1 MYNGAWNQ
9 TVRWKIISIGF
20 AVAVSFSIIYMTG
33 VFGHLGN
40 QVYDLFLRFRIN
52 RERDSGVVFLNVDD
66 DAIAYNGVFPWPRS
80 VTADGI
86 LRLKEYGARA
96 LIFDIEFIDR
106 GPQGVDTVYLN
117 RGLPADF
124 DRSFS
129 EINSV
134 LMDLFHALR
143 AGMIDRYDID
153 DHAQD
158 FADFINDER
167 NRLFAS
173 VQRIARDND
182 EYLIQASRL
191 FGKSWVTLNLRIDPL
206 WGEQAERR
214 SIAEDRFSSPIIA
227 SPYAHGGRFVDV
239 LPPLPGLALS
249 AKGAGFTNVEIDPDG
264 IRRRLYLAQKVHDH
278 WYLQLAFAPLLHYL
292 GNPEIELHRRRL
304 VLRDAQM
311 PDGTRDVTIPLDS
324 WGRMLIDWPR
334 ENYFGKFRHV
344 SFVYFSLM
352 DDLEAEMEQ
361 YVRALDTADIVFFSQ
376 FDPALERVPFIVRNL
391 ANLFDAIHDAREH
404 AMENASGE
412 SFAAYVD
419 FRRQSRILIR
429 EILDID
435 PAARVNDMLP
445 DLVDAFPWATEQLYD
460 EAGFISVLTEF
471 LAINL
476 NRYEEIDDR
485 LENYFRDKFVILG
498 RVDTGTTDIGAN
510 PFWGEYINVGTHGVV
525 LDMILSESFIAL
537 VDVHWRILFA
547 LVFVLLYFA
556 ASSRLSPAPRAVSA
570 FIAIVIVIFAAIMLF
585 RYTGIFFNPLL
596 TVLVMIGAAILREII
611 SYSSSERE
619 KQFIRK
625 AFSTYVSSDVVKEI
639 ISDPS
644 RLQLGGTKR
653 YMTAVFTD
661 LQGFS
666 TMSERLDPESLV
678 GILNR
683 YLTAMSD
690 VVLAEKGTIDKYIG
704 DAIVA
709 FFGAPVEMHDHAL
722 RACFSAIA
730 MKRIE
735 TELNKAILEERFS
748 PVPLLTRIGI
758 NTGSMVAGNMGTES
772 KMNYTIMGNAVNLA
786 ARLEAANKQYGTW
799 ILAPEQTILEAG
811 DRILSRKLDRIRV
824 VGINEPVQI
833 YELINTRE
841 GATSGEKKLVEIF
854 HQAMDCYEKRR
865 WQEAMQGFWESMEID
880 SGPSEMYLKRCQGFL
895 DDPPQDDWDG
905 VYNLTK
911 K

>member
-1 MYNGAWNQ
+1 MK
-9 TVRWKIISIGF
+9 WKTLVSGL
-20 AVAVSFSIIYMTG
+20 AVVALFSVIYAVD

-40 QVYDLFLRFRIN
+40 QVYDVFLRFRAN
-52 RERDSGVVFLNVDD
+52 RERDSNVVFLNVDD
-66 DAIAYNGVFPWPRS
+66 NAIAYNGVFPWPRS

-129 EINSV
+129 EINSAI
-134 LMDLFHALR
+134 MDVFHAFR
-143 AGMIDRYDID
+143 AGMMDRDDID
-153 DHAQD
+153 DHARA
-158 FADFINDER
+158 FSEFINDER
-167 NRLFAS
+167 NRLFTS

-182 EYLIQASRL
+182 QYLIQASQL
-191 FGKSWVTLNLRIDPL
+191 FGRSWVTLNLRTDPL

-214 SIAEDRFSSPIIA
+214 PIVEERFSYPVIA
-227 SPYAHGGRFVDV
+227 SNAHGGRFVDV

-249 AKGAGFTNVEIDPDG
+249 AEGAGFTNVEIDADG
-264 IRRRLYLAQKVHDH
+264 IRRRLYLTQYIDGH
-278 WYLQLAFAPLLHYL
+278 WYLQLAFAPLMHYL
-292 GNPEIELHRRRL
+292 GNPEIELERRRMIIRGARMPGGP
-304 VLRDAQM
+304 RDI
-311 PDGTRDVTIPLDS
+311 TIPLDHR
-324 WGRMLIDWPR
+324 GRMMLDWPP
-334 ENYFGKFRHV
+334 EDYFGKFHHV

-361 YVRALDTADIVFFSQ
+361 YVRALDTADILFFSQ
-376 FDPALERVPFIVRNL
+376 FDPSLERVPFIIRNL
-391 ANLFDAIHDAREH
+391 SDLFDAIHEARSH
-404 AMENASGE
+404 AMENACGE
-412 SFAAYVD
+412 AFAYYVD
-419 FRRQSRILIR
+419 FRRQSRGLMR
-429 EILDID
+429 EILDMD
-435 PAARVNDMLP
+435 PAARVNAMLP
-445 DLVDAFPWATEQLYD
+445 DLIEAFPWVREQLYD
-460 EAGFISVLTEF
+460 EAMFIEILTEY
-471 LAINL
+471 LRINL
-476 NRYEEIDDR
+476 DRYEEIDAR
-485 LENYFRDKFVILG
+485 LEGELRDRFVILG

-525 LDMILSESFIAL
+525 LDMILSESFIVP
-537 VDVHWRILFA
+537 VDTPWRILFA
-547 LVFVLLYFA
+547 VVFVILFFV
-556 ASSRLSPAPRAVSA
+556 ASARLPPAPRAVSGFLA
-570 FIAIVIVIFAAIMLF
+570 TALVILAAIMLF
-585 RYTGIFFNPLL
+585 RLTGIFFNPLI
-596 TVLVMIGAAILREII
+596 TSFAMVSAVILREII

-625 AFSTYVSSDVVKEI
+625 AFSTYVSDDVVKEI

-653 YMTAVFTD
+653 HMTALFTD
-661 LQGFS
+661 LKGFS
-666 TMSERLDPESLV
+666 TMSEKLDPESV
-678 GILNR
+678 VSILNR

-722 RACFSAIA
+722 RACLSAIA

-735 TELNKAILEERFS
+735 RELNKEILEERIS

-758 NTGSMVAGNMGTES
+758 NTGSMVAGNMGTEN

-786 ARLEAANKQYGTW
+786 ARLESANKQYGTW
-799 ILAPEQTILEAG
+799 ILAPEQTIIEAG

-824 VGINEPVQI
+824 VGIKEPIQI
-833 YELINTRE
+833 YEVMNTRE
-841 GATSGEKKLVEIF
+841 DATPGERQLVEVF
-854 HQAMDCYEKRR
+854 HRAMDCYEKRN
-865 WQEAMQGFWESMEID
+865 WQGAIEGFWESMAID
-880 SGPSEMYLKRCQGFL
+880 GGPSETYLKRCQDFL
-895 DDPPQDDWDG
+895 EHPPRDDWDG
-905 VYNLTK
+905 VYNMTK